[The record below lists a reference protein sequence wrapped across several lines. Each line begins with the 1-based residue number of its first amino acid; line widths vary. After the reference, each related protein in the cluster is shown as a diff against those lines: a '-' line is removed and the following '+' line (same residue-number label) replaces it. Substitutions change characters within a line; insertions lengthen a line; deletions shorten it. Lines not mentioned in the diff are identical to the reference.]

1 MERLIFHNHPTVEL
15 ATNTF
20 VRVPVILQ
28 YDELPL
34 IEIVQTQSAGFT
46 TKIPIY
52 HPDGTYLAKVVGSH
66 LFPTPEGEQA
76 GLRLEH
82 PDRMTVCKLGEKV
95 LFEIRRKDAAALRTQ
110 AELYTP
116 DGRFVKCAQSS
127 TPKLYTRVSGRTET
141 KTYGSAAD
149 MLVFQI
155 LTGWKS
161 FGKGRSSQATD
172 RDDHFPKRVSQ
183 DEQG

>member
-1 MERLIFHNHPTVEL
+1 MVKLTGDGHGAPDLFHNHPTVEL

-66 LFPTPEGEQA
+66 CSP
-76 GLRLEH
+76 LRRESKQ
-82 PDRMTVCKLGEKV
+82 VYV
-95 LFEIRRKDAAALRTQ
+95 
-110 AELYTP
+110 
-116 DGRFVKCAQSS
+116 
-127 TPKLYTRVSGRTET
+127 
-141 KTYGSAAD
+141 
-149 MLVFQI
+149 
-155 LTGWKS
+155 
-161 FGKGRSSQATD
+161 
-172 RDDHFPKRVSQ
+172 
-183 DEQG
+183 